1 MPVKHWLGIDAV
13 DLVIHIG
20 VTLCLFGIVG
30 VTDGPDGLF
39 PVITLGSILA
49 LALRRKAAMRRGLSD
64 PRQESERLAEV
75 EDRLHYLEG
84 LQDRVVELEERLDF
98 TERMLTKQQRE
109 RLPGQ
114 AVE

>member
-1 MPVKHWLGIDAV
+1 MGIKRWLGIDAV
-13 DLVIHIG
+13 DLAIHIG
-20 VTLCLFGIVG
+20 VTICLFGFVG
-30 VTDGPDGLF
+30 VADGPDGF
-39 PVITLGSILA
+39 YPVITLGSILA

-64 PRQESERLAEV
+64 PRQESERLADV
-75 EDRLHYLEG
+75 EDRLSYLEG

>member
-1 MPVKHWLGIDAV
+1 MEIKRWLGMDAV
-13 DLVIHIG
+13 DLAIH
-20 VTLCLFGIVG
+20 VG
-30 VTDGPDGLF
+30 VTICLLGFVGVTGGPDALF
-39 PVITLGSILA
+39 PVITMGSFLA
-49 LALRRKAAMRRGLSD
+49 LALRRRAARRGLSD
-64 PRQESERLAEV
+64 PRHESERLAEV